1 MKKKYYSPASAAVV
15 FRTEGLMAM
24 SRNGG
29 DEITGDE
36 ITGTDEFLSKGR
48 GSADDG
54 GSSIWKNME
63 D

>member
-24 SRNGG
+24 SRNC
-29 DEITGDE
+29 GDE

>member
-24 SRNGG
+24 STNNG
-29 DEITGDE
+29 DEITD
-36 ITGTDEFLSKGR
+36 TDEFLSKGR